1 MCTNH
6 EVSLG
11 AKQNLHASSYLILHN
26 KHKVQEVQGG
36 APGKAQTLTSQSFE
50 FQT

>member
-1 MCTNH
+1 
-6 EVSLG
+6 VKSG
-11 AKQNLHASSYLILHN
+11 AKQNLHASSHLILHN
-26 KHKVQEVQGG
+26 KHEVQEVQLGWG

>member
-1 MCTNH
+1 VT
-6 EVSLG
+6 SG
-11 AKQNLHASSYLILHN
+11 AKQNLHASSHLILHN
-26 KHKVQEVQGG
+26 KHKVQEVQWG